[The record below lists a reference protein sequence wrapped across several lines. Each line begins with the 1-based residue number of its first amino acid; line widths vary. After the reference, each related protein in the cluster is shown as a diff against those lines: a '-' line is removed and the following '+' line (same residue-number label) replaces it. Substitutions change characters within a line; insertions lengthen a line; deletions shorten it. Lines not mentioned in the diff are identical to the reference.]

1 MLNNQTSIFAEIFPS
16 SAFTKHQENVDCW
29 RIFIEVENVK
39 AIIKKCSQ
47 VFIVTEHI
55 FVF

>member
-1 MLNNQTSIFAEIFPS
+1 MLNNQTPIFAEIFPS
-16 SAFTKHQENVDCW
+16 SAFTRHQENVDCW
-29 RIFIEVENVK
+29 RIFIEVEK